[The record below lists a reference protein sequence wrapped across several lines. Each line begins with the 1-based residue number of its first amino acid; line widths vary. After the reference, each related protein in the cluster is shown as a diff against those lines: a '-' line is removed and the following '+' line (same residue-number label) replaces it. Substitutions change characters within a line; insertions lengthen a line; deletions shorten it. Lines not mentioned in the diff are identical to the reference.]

1 MEPNADSAP
10 DRSLPP
16 VKSSALQVNAR
27 QTAAA
32 ATRHASESFDP
43 DAPKPSPPPP
53 SVERTTLGALVARM
67 KGTSMDENAFDPG
80 AYVRRTGGQ
89 AQRATGAG
97 LAGAAL
103 RKLGKA

>member
-1 MEPNADSAP
+1 MEPSADAAP

-16 VKSSALQVNAR
+16 VKSSTLQVSAR
-27 QTAAA
+27 KTAAA
-32 ATRHASESFDP
+32 ATRHASEAFDP
-43 DAPKPSPPPP
+43 TVPKPTPPPQR
-53 SVERTTLGALVARM
+53 VERTTLGALMARM
-67 KGTSMDENAFDPG
+67 KVTSMDENEFDPA

-89 AQRATGAG
+89 TQRTMGAG